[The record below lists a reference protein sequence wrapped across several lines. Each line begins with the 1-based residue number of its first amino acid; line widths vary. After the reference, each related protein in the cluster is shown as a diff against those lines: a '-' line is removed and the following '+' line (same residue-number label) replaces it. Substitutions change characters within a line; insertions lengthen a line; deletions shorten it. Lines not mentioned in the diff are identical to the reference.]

1 MSIEDVSDTAL
12 WVAYYRALES
22 KRPDALFRDPYARRL
37 AGEKGE
43 RIVRDMPR
51 GEQSAWAM
59 IVRTAVMDRL
69 LREQLAA
76 GVDTVVNLAA
86 GLDARP
92 WRMELP
98 PTLRWVDVDFPE
110 MLSYKLETLEGET
123 AACAYHALGADLTDP
138 DVRKGTLTDAT
149 AGSAR
154 ALVITEGLLIYL
166 EESDVAAL
174 ARDLHATGV
183 TVSWITDLAS
193 PRLLKWMSRTWG
205 RRVSVGNARF
215 RFAPR
220 AGTAFFEPF
229 GWREGVY
236 HSLGEEAQRLNRE
249 MNLAWLWRLVARLMS
264 RSKREEMRRVMGVV
278 GLERVD
284 EPATPLDRPP

>member
-1 MSIEDVSDTAL
+1 VSIEHISDTAL
-12 WVAYYRALES
+12 WVAHYRALES
-22 KRPDALFRDPYARRL
+22 ERPDALFRDPYARRL

-43 RIVRDMPR
+43 QIVREMPQ
-51 GEQSAWAM
+51 GERSAWAM

-69 LREQLAA
+69 IREQLAA

-98 PTLRWVDVDFPE
+98 SSLRWVDVDFPE

-123 AACAYHALGADLTDP
+123 PPCVYHALGADLTDP
-138 DVRKGTLTDAT
+138 NVRNGTLADAT

-166 EESDVAAL
+166 EERDVADL
-174 ARDLHATGV
+174 AQDLHATGV
-183 TVSWITDLAS
+183 AVSWITDLAS
-193 PRLLKWMSRTWG
+193 PQLLKWMSRTWG
-205 RRVSVGNARF
+205 KRVSMGNARF
-215 RFAPR
+215 RFAPQ

-236 HSLGEEAQRLNRE
+236 LSLGEEAQRLNRE
-249 MNLAWLWRLVARLMS
+249 MQLAWLWRLVGRLMS
-264 RSKREEMRRVMGVV
+264 SSKREEMRRMMGIV

-284 EPATPLDRPP
+284 EPAIRRVRGQ